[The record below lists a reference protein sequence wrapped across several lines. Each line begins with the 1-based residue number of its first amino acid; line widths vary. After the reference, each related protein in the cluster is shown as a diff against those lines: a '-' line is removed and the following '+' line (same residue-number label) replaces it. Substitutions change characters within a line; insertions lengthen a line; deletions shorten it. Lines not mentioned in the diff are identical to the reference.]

1 MEIKIKYTVSE
12 TKHSM
17 ILNKTELNE
26 MKDSGVL
33 EVTQPT
39 PKGSK
44 TFEIIGNDEEK
55 RIFAEAILQS
65 LK

>member
-12 TKHSM
+12 RKHSM
-17 ILNKTELNE
+17 ILSEAELNE
-26 MKDSGVL
+26 MKESGVL

-44 TFEIIGNDEEK
+44 TFEILGTDREK
-55 RIFAEAILQS
+55 RLFAEAILDS
-65 LK
+65 LE